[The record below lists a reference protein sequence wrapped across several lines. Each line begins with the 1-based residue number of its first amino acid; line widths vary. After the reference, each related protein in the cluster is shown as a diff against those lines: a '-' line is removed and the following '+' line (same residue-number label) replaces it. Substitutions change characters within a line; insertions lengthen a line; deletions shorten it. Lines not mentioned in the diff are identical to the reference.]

1 MLAFIIRKPPS
12 CILPP
17 HIPDEP
23 EICANSLP
31 RLSGRGGA
39 ACEKGACA
47 TRGAE
52 AETRFFLRSYGWEC
66 LPLRPE
72 VHKPSACARSTRIGG
87 ARERAGPMDYI
98 NKV

>member
-39 ACEKGACA
+39 ACEMCFAPLVEQRRKLA
-47 TRGAE
+47 
-52 AETRFFLRSYGWEC
+52 FFLGRMDGNAYLCAWRSIS
-66 LPLRPE
+66 LPLAP
-72 VHKPSACARSTRIGG
+72 GLLG
-87 ARERAGPMDYI
+87 
-98 NKV
+98 

>member
-39 ACEKGACA
+39 ACEMGACA
-47 TRGAE
+47 THGAE
-52 AETRFFLRSYGWEC
+52 AKIAFFLGRMDGNAYLCVRRSIS
-66 LPLRPE
+66 LPLAP
-72 VHKPSACARSTRIGG
+72 GLLG
-87 ARERAGPMDYI
+87 
-98 NKV
+98 

>member
-31 RLSGRGGA
+31 RLSARGGA
-39 ACEKGACA
+39 ACEMCLAPPVEQRRKLA
-47 TRGAE
+47 
-52 AETRFFLRSYGWEC
+52 FFLGRMDGNAYLCAWRYIS
-66 LPLRPE
+66 LPLAP
-72 VHKPSACARSTRIGG
+72 GLLG
-87 ARERAGPMDYI
+87 
-98 NKV
+98 